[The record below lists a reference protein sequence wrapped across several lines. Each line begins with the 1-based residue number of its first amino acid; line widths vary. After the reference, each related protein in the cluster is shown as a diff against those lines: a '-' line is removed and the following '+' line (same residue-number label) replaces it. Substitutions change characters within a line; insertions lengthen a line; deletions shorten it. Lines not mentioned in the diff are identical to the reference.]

1 MEDFKPLIKN
11 SKFVY
16 LWTSQ
21 VFSQVTINIMNFL
34 LLIRL
39 FEETGSSI
47 ATSLLWVAYALPAII
62 IGPFAAASVD
72 MIDRRKLLMTTNLL
86 QSLTIFLYAF
96 SHRQSLF
103 LLYGIAMIYSFL
115 NQFYVPAEQ
124 ASLPSLVKKENL
136 PHANGLFFLTQQ
148 AAIVF
153 GFGIAGFLSQYLGF
167 GKSLYLASSF
177 LFLAFVSVSFLEKM
191 EVEDKVPKSLEKA
204 VTQFFQ
210 RIYQGYEFIKDNRSI
225 LTAFLLLLSLQ
236 VSLAVIVVNIPVVAS
251 EMLKINIAASG
262 LLLVVPAGIGALV
275 GALSAPKILKKG
287 VRKKRVIELSLML
300 LTFSIFVFVFIV
312 PEISMYVLRVMLG
325 QLTIFLS
332 GLSFVSI
339 FIPAQTFL
347 QENTPGGL
355 RGRVFGNFWF
365 LATIATI
372 FPVILSGTVAE
383 LFGVRTL
390 FTILAGMS
398 LFGLVAVKRYGQLVL
413 ENGIK
418 FIGGKNDKQ

>member
-1 MEDFKPLIKN
+1 MNDFKPLLKN
-11 SKFVY
+11 TKFLY
-16 LWTSQ
+16 LWSSQ
-21 VFSQVTINIMNFL
+21 ILSQVTINIMNFL

-62 IGPFAAASVD
+62 IGPFSAASVD
-72 MIDRRKLLMTTNLL
+72 MVDRRKLLMLTNLL

-124 ASLPSLVKKENL
+124 ASLPSLVKNENL

-153 GFGIAGFLSQYLGF
+153 GFGIAGFLNQYLGF
-167 GKSLYLASSF
+167 GRSLYLAAFF
-177 LFLAFVSVSFLEKM
+177 LLLAFVSVSFLDKM
-191 EVEDKVPKSLEKA
+191 KVEDKVPDSLEKA
-204 VTQFFQ
+204 IASFFQ
-210 RIYQGYEFIKDNRSI
+210 RIYQGYEFIKGNRSI
-225 LTAFLLLLSLQ
+225 LTALILLLSLQ
-236 VSLAVIVVNIPVVAS
+236 VSLAVIVVNLPVVAS
-251 EMLKINIAASG
+251 QMLRVSIEVSG
-262 LLLVVPAGIGALV
+262 LLLVAPAGIGALF
-275 GALSAPKILKKG
+275 GALSIPKFLKKG
-287 VRKKRVIELSLML
+287 VRKKRVIEFSFML
-300 LTFSIFVFVFIV
+300 LTLSLFIFVFIV
-312 PEISMYVLRVMLG
+312 PEIYDYWARLVLG
-325 QLTIFLS
+325 SLTILLAGS
-332 GLSFVSI
+332 SFVGI
-339 FIPAQTFL
+339 FIPVQTHL

-383 LFGVRTL
+383 LFGIRTL
-390 FTILAGMS
+390 FTILAGFS
-398 LFGLVAVKRYGQLVL
+398 LFGLISIKKYGQAVL
-413 ENGIK
+413 DNGIRFMEGENG
-418 FIGGKNDKQ
+418 Q